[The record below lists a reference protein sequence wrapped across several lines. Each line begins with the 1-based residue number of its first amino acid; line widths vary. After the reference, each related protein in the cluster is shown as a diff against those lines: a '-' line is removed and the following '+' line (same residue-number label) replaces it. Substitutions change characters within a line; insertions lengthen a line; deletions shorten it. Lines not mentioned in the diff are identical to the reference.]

1 MQHNILTDVAT
12 LTALP
17 QKTLEKLSRK
27 AVYSI
32 CDAIYEYKL
41 SEEDEILDLDIGI
54 GILKVKITGNDIK
67 YRFKPDDMFAKY
79 IRKMFENIDNYEPF
93 CSKIAIEDLT
103 KKFDQIY
110 KDLC

>member
-1 MQHNILTDVAT
+1 MEHNILIDVAT

-27 AVYSI
+27 AIYSM
-32 CDAIYEYKL
+32 CDAIYEHKL
-41 SEEDEILDLDIGI
+41 SGSDDVLDLDIGI
-54 GILKVKITGNDIK
+54 GVLKVKIIGNDIK
-67 YRFKPDDMFAKY
+67 YRFKPTDIFAKY
-79 IRKMFENIDNYEPF
+79 IRKMLENIDSYEPF
-93 CSKIAIEDLT
+93 SSKIAIEDLT

>member
-1 MQHNILTDVAT
+1 MENNILTDVAT

-27 AVYSI
+27 AIYTM
-32 CDAIYEYKL
+32 CDSIYEYKL
-41 SEEDEILDLDIGI
+41 SGTDEVLDLNIGI
-54 GILKVKITGNDIK
+54 GVLKVKIIGNDVK
-67 YRFKPDDMFAKY
+67 YRFKPNDMFAKY
-79 IRKMFENIDNYEPF
+79 IRKMLDNVDGYEPF
-93 CSKIAIEDLT
+93 CSKLAVEDLT